1 MEKFKNKVCENAL
14 YATAVLV
21 KLVLVLQDI

>member
-14 YATAVLV
+14 YATAVLA

>member
-1 MEKFKNKVCENAL
+1 MEKFKNKVCENAV

-21 KLVLVLQDI
+21 KLVLAFQDI